1 MELMHS
7 DLTKT
12 FKGTWSVTLLGLN
25 AQNNVTYSHNNSLSG
40 KLLFQMTNP
49 TLYWISLNSVATFEV
64 KIILFSGSSI
74 CQKINVLSDLHR
86 NYEEITRTSDIMIIA
101 GDDNCNSILVHKAIL
116 TLRSPVFKG

>member
-1 MELMHS
+1 MELIHS

-25 AQNNVTYSHNNSLSG
+25 AQNNVTYSHNSLSG

-74 CQKINVLSDLHR
+74 CQKIYVLSDLHR
-86 NYEEITRTSDIMIIA
+86 N
-101 GDDNCNSILVHKAIL
+101 L
-116 TLRSPVFKG
+116 SPAHRIS